1 MEKFENIQ
9 PPAEWAGCD
18 GVKGTEKVYPASHL
32 TMFIRVSVP
41 FLKKQ
46 TKKRWNCAC
55 VELFINSLLGWSLG
69 PDGTAEDFGGM
80 SFFKNNSLLLLL

>member
-1 MEKFENIQ
+1 MEKSENIQ

-41 FLKKQ
+41 FLKNKQ
-46 TKKRWNCAC
+46 KNVGIGRVLIFLLTLFIIRVVFGSRWNR
-55 VELFINSLLGWSLG
+55 
-69 PDGTAEDFGGM
+69 
-80 SFFKNNSLLLLL
+80 

>member
-1 MEKFENIQ
+1 MEESENIQ

-41 FLKKQ
+41 FLKIKIKIGIVLVLIFLL
-46 TKKRWNCAC
+46 TLFIIIRVVFGSRWNR
-55 VELFINSLLGWSLG
+55 
-69 PDGTAEDFGGM
+69 
-80 SFFKNNSLLLLL
+80 